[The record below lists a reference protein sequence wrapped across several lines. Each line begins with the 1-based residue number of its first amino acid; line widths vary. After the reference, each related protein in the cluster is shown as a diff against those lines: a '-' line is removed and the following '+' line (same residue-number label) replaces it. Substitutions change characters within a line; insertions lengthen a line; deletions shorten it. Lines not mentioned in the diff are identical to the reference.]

1 MEDQFIKK
9 VRTAA
14 VAGWWTLLIAYGLIT
29 IQWLVYLF
37 IVSNKQDW
45 MLTLWGL
52 GVTWSTV
59 SIISIWGIAII
70 KICLLIMVVVTVW
83 LTLWAR
89 GLSRSK

>member
-1 MEDQFIKK
+1 MEDLFIKK

-14 VAGWWTLLIAYGLIT
+14 LAGWWTLLIAYGVIT

-37 IVSNKQDW
+37 IISNKQDW
-45 MLTLWGL
+45 MLTLWGQ
-52 GVTWSTV
+52 GITWSTV

-70 KICLLIMVVVTVW
+70 KICLLIMVFFTIW